1 MIRKQLFL
9 TLILPIGLIFCTS
22 CGLFEAKVIGNYTLP
37 ETMITIDGNTV
48 DQIFLSPGESAI
60 LTYKN
65 KRPDSDLIVHSEIR
79 TKKTV
84 RLGGYF
90 YAGFEDGSDI
100 SDRGL
105 HISERQ
111 LDWVSVNIDILS
123 LNTYYNPA
131 EEIKMIYPN
140 EVKFLKEKNP
150 KFRFYNMV
158 FGTTMIEP
166 TFDPE
171 TMSEWTLKYTNGQE
185 AIGLRRENGSSPNH
199 VMDMNNKEY
208 ADFFK
213 NYITDH
219 AQEYHADGVFID
231 EIMWQGYWGINTI
244 DLKDYNSDKDYNNAS
259 LNFLKRIGENS
270 TIEIIHQA
278 FWDEA
283 QQYTHGVWGEY
294 AFKFNFYRN
303 DNYIFYRNM
312 TYDEIIQKSL
322 ELSSR
327 NETYIWAAWYRL
339 DNSKDF
345 EHVLSTYLLGKGS
358 NSVVFQPHP
367 IFGNGYGSQGN
378 LAGYDIKTFENE
390 YNKYKKYLDVELGN
404 PVGDPEKNLDGIW
417 VRIFE
422 NGMVFSHPNI

>member
-1 MIRKQLFL
+1 MIRKQFFL
-9 TLILPIGLIFCTS
+9 TLILLIGLIFCTS

-79 TKKTV
+79 KKKTI

-90 YAGFEDGSDI
+90 YGGFEDG
-100 SDRGL
+100 R

-111 LDWVSVNIDILS
+111 LDWVSENFDILS
-123 LNTYYNPA
+123 LNLYEDPTNDD
-131 EEIKMIYPN
+131 KRIYPD
-140 EVKFLKEKNP
+140 EVEMLKERNP

-166 TFDPE
+166 IFDPE
-171 TMSEWTLKYTNGQE
+171 TMSEWTLKHTNGQE
-185 AIGLRRENGSSPNH
+185 AIGLRRESGSSASH
-199 VMDMNNKEY
+199 VMNMNNEEFG
-208 ADFFK
+208 DFFR
-213 NYITDH
+213 NYITNH

-231 EIMWQGYWGINTI
+231 EIMWQGYWGISTANLR
-244 DLKDYNSDKDYNNAS
+244 DYDSAEDYNDAS
-259 LNFLKRIGENS
+259 LNFLKRIGENRS
-270 TIEIIHQA
+270 IEILHQA

-283 QQYTHGVWGEY
+283 QQYSDGVWGEHSFEY
-294 AFKFNFYRN
+294 NFTRN
-303 DNYIFYRNM
+303 ENYIFYRRM

-322 ELSSR
+322 EISSR
-327 NETYIWAAWYRL
+327 NETYIWAAWYRM

-345 EHVLSTYLLGKGS
+345 EHVVATYLLGKGS

-367 IFGNGYGSQGN
+367 IFGNGYGSPGN

-390 YNKYKKYLDVELGN
+390 YNKYKQYLDVELGN